1 MSNLPDN
8 SRSDDAQVLLG
19 VVSRLPLFSE
29 LGSELQ
35 AAIAGEIEWFA
46 LPGGTTLFEA
56 GDAADALYFVIT
68 GCLGAFAINKESKTR
83 RLLGHITAGE
93 PVGEMALISGNP
105 RNATVIALRDT
116 ELGRWSR
123 QGFDA
128 LMQNHPHELLNITR
142 LIVQRLE
149 NSQRLQGRPAHK
161 ALKIFAVVPQ
171 NPAIDGMGFA
181 TQLVTC
187 LQRYG
192 RTALIQEVHGTEYT
206 GDWFHNIE
214 RTHDFVVYLTDSQA
228 TAWTRLCLRQSDS
241 VLLLAA
247 ASDAP
252 QPWLALAANGKSSQL
267 ELRAELVLL
276 HSQAIAPNA
285 ARRWLNVVPDIQH
298 HHICNVSDMARLTR
312 LITGRGLGLTLSGG
326 GARGFAHIGVMRA
339 LEEAGLPVDTA
350 GGTSIGAII
359 AGGIAAGWNYE
370 EMVFHIKRSFVE
382 TNPLDDYTFPL
393 ISLVAGRKVS
403 RLLRQEFTDVHI
415 EDLRLPFFCVSSN
428 LTTGH
433 SEVHR
438 TGELWQWLRASVAIP
453 GVLPPLFLDG
463 QIFADGATINN
474 LPVDIMRQQGRGPVI
489 GVDVGAQGV
498 FAADS
503 SEADGPPFWNFIR
516 AVTGREKHINIFQVL
531 LRAGM
536 ITGSN
541 NTAMVR
547 SNTDVLL
554 QPKLGKVD
562 LLNWQAFDE
571 VVEAGYSHAMENMES
586 IQALL
591 KK

>member
-1 MSNLPDN
+1 MSNQPDN
-8 SRSDDAQVLLG
+8 SIPDDAQILLG
-19 VVSRLPLFSE
+19 VVSRLPLFSD

-35 AAIAGEIEWFA
+35 AKIAGEIEWFA
-46 LPGGTTLFEA
+46 LPGGKTLFEA
-56 GDAADALYFVIT
+56 GDEADALYFVIT
-68 GCLGAFAINKESKTR
+68 GCLGAFAIDKETKSR
-83 RLLGHITAGE
+83 HLLGHIMAGE

-105 RNATVIALRDT
+105 RNATIIALRDT

-123 QGFDA
+123 QEFDA
-128 LMQNHPHELLNITR
+128 LMQDHPHELLHITR

-149 NSQRLQGRPAHK
+149 NSQRLKGRPAHK
-161 ALKIFAVVPQ
+161 AMKIFAVVPQ
-171 NPAIDGMGFA
+171 NPAIDGIGFA

-214 RTHDFVVYLTDSQA
+214 RSNDYVVYLTDSQA
-228 TAWTRLCLRQSDS
+228 TAWTRLCMRQSDS
-241 VLLLAA
+241 VLLLAT
-247 ASDAP
+247 ASTEP
-252 QPWLALAANGKSSQL
+252 QPWQALAANDKSAQL

-276 HSQAIAPNA
+276 HAQAIAPEA
-285 ARRWLNVVPDIQH
+285 AKRWLSVTPDIQH
-298 HHICNVSDMARLTR
+298 HHICNTSDMARLTR
-312 LITGRGLGLTLSGG
+312 LVTGRSLGLTLSGG

-339 LEEAGLPVDTA
+339 LEEAGLPVDVA

-359 AGGIAAGWNYE
+359 AGGIAAGWDYK
-370 EMVFHIKRSFVE
+370 EMVFHMKRSFVE

-403 RLLRQEFTDVHI
+403 RLLRREFNDVHI
-415 EDLRLPFFCVSSN
+415 EDLRLPYFCVSSN

-453 GVLPPLFLDG
+453 GVLPPVFQDG
-463 QIFADGATINN
+463 QIFVDGATINN

-536 ITGSN
+536 INGTN

-547 SNTDVLL
+547 SNSDLLL

-571 VVEAGYSHAMENMES
+571 VVEAGYSHAMENMDS
-586 IQALL
+586 IHALL
-591 KK
+591 NK